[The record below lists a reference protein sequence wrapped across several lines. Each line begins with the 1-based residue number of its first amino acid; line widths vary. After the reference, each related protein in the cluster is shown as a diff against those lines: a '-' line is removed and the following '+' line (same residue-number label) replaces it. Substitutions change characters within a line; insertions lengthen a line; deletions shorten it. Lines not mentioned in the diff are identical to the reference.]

1 MLTRLSRWII
11 LIEQKQQAGQYHG
24 VVPKRLE
31 KGVPPLD
38 LASLKDFV
46 RYKVSVSQGL
56 IDDKGRPT
64 ADSMN
69 TFEEWFFAGF
79 ARITGNSYA
88 EEDRQELYKIS
99 ISECKLEWFQ
109 AE

>member
-1 MLTRLSRWII
+1 MGETYRAEAASGTIPWCGAEAL
-11 LIEQKQQAGQYHG
+11 G
-24 VVPKRLE
+24 
-31 KGVPPLD
+31 KGAPPLD
-38 LASLKDFV
+38 LATLKDFV
-46 RYKVSVSQGL
+46 RYKVSTNQEV

-88 EEDRQELYKIS
+88 EEDR
-99 ISECKLEWFQ
+99 
-109 AE
+109 